1 MGLDF
6 QSLLHPL
13 FESAALQLFAGHLTG
28 AVEAFNSRLESHK
41 WVALPTPMHKT
52 RQQEQ
57 AKATAA
63 AAAAAAT
70 EASAAEGTSAT
81 SPADGAPQ
89 GSVPP
94 EDLSPPYVIMEHLPL
109 AVLTNAVL
117 SAFNELRHCAL
128 LSLGRPAA
136 G

>member
-13 FESAALQLFAGHLTG
+13 FESVALQLFASHLTG

-63 AAAAAAT
+63 AAAAAT
-70 EASAAEGTSAT
+70 EGSTTEGTSAT
-81 SPADGAPQ
+81 SPVDATPQ

-94 EDLSPPYVIMEHLPL
+94 EDLSPPYVIMENLPL